1 MPKINKRRKQAVRTK
16 VAGPVGLVWM
26 QVFVG
31 VVIVLLTVGVYQR
44 VRNYEF
50 VNYDD
55 PKYVS
60 NNRHV
65 LAGLTSESVKWA
77 FTATHASNWHPLTW
91 LSLMADCEFF
101 EDKAMGCHTTNVLLH
116 VANALILF
124 IVLRRMT
131 GALWCSGFV
140 AALFALHPAHVESV
154 VWVAERKDVLS
165 TFFWMLTMLAY
176 ARYAERGGFVRYS
189 FVVILFGLG
198 LMAKPM
204 LVTLPFVLLLL
215 DFWPLERFGNKAK
228 VLRLVTEKVPLFV
241 MAAGSCA
248 ITLMVQQKA
257 TVSLGGL
264 DPWQRIANAAI
275 SYVVYLRMTFWPAGL
290 TVFYPHTGIVP
301 LWQAVGGLMVLVV
314 IFAAVFL
321 CRKRKGY
328 LLTGLLWYLGV
339 LVPVIGFVQVG
350 IQRYADRYTYVP
362 LIGIFIIIAWAGRDI
377 FQNRRYGKVLLG
389 VSAGGVL
396 VVLAALSWRQ
406 IGYWRDD
413 IALYKRALAVTKD
426 NCVAHNNYGVALSE
440 QGRVAEAIEHWQ
452 AALAVFPRHT
462 DAMVN
467 LGSGLTQ
474 LGHVDEA
481 ISRYMTFLQNNK
493 GDCKLYNNLANALR
507 KKGRLDEAADYY
519 RKALELEDVW
529 EAHCNLAQI
538 LALRGEIDEAISHYR
553 QALRLGGTHPAIHE
567 GLKGALEK
575 QRELKKQ

>member
-1 MPKINKRRKQAVRTK
+1 MPKTDKRQKQAVGRK
-16 VAGPVGLVWM
+16 VAGRVGLVRM
-26 QVFVG
+26 QIFVG
-31 VVIVLLTVGVYQR
+31 IVIALLTVGVYQR
-44 VRNYEF
+44 VRNYGF

-65 LAGLTSESVKWA
+65 LGGLTSEGVKWA
-77 FTATHASNWHPLTW
+77 FTTTHASNWHPLTW

-101 EDKAMGCHTTNVLLH
+101 EDKAMGCHITNVLLH
-116 VANALILF
+116 AANALILF

-131 GALWCSGFV
+131 GSLWCSGFV

-154 VWVAERKDVLS
+154 AWVAERKDVLS

-198 LMAKPM
+198 LMTKPM

-215 DFWPLERFGNKAK
+215 DWWPLERFGTKAK

-241 MAAGSCA
+241 MAAGSSA

-257 TVSLGGL
+257 AVSLGGL
-264 DPWQRIANAAI
+264 GLWQRIANAAI

-290 TVFYPHTGIVP
+290 AMFYPHTVTVP
-301 LWQAVGGLMVLVV
+301 LWQAVGGLMVLAVV
-314 IFAAVFL
+314 SAAVFL
-321 CRKRKGY
+321 CRKRKRY
-328 LLTGLLWYLGV
+328 VLTGLLWYLGT

-350 IQRYADRYTYVP
+350 VQRYADRYTYVP

-377 FQNRRYGKVLLG
+377 LRNRRYGKVLLG
-389 VSAGGVL
+389 ASAAGVL
-396 VVLAALSWRQ
+396 LVLAVLSWRQ
-406 IGYWRDD
+406 VGYWRDD
-413 IALYKRALAVTKD
+413 IALYERTLAVTKD
-426 NCVAHNNYGVALSE
+426 NCVAHNNYGVALRE

-452 AALAVFPRHT
+452 AALAVFPRYT

-474 LGHVDEA
+474 RGQVDEA
-481 ISRYMTFLQNNK
+481 ISRYMTFLQNNE

-507 KKGRLDEAADYY
+507 KKARLDEAADYY
-519 RKALELEDVW
+519 RKALEFEDVW

-538 LALRGEIDEAISHYR
+538 LVSRGEIDEAISHYR
-553 QALRLGGTHPAIHE
+553 RALRLGGTHPAVRE
-567 GLKGALEK
+567 GLEAALAK